1 MYEKKPIKN
10 FEQYSIDTDGVI
22 YSKKDKPLKYS
33 INHNGYC
40 IVNFYVNHKR
50 TGFSV
55 HALVA
60 ATFIPNE
67 DKEKNQVNHKNG
79 IKTDNRVEN
88 LEWVTPKENMQH
100 ALKVLGFRA
109 NGTTSDKSIMGIHKK
124 TGEKIYFKSIAQ
136 AAKEMCGN
144 IDYRRVQTS
153 IWKALKGI
161 SKSYKGYRWYYQQQ
175 NNQI

>member
-88 LEWVTPKENMQH
+88 LEWVTRSENE
-100 ALKVLGFRA
+100 
-109 NGTTSDKSIMGIHKK
+109 IHKLK
-124 TGEKIYFKSIAQ
+124 HGLSNVEWKGDIKIVFLDNTEKIYESTRICAKDLNTSHTNIRNWLKRETVNDFCRKNFNIKNIFYCNKSST
-136 AAKEMCGN
+136 
-144 IDYRRVQTS
+144 TS
-153 IWKALKGI
+153 E
-161 SKSYKGYRWYYQQQ
+161 SD
-175 NNQI
+175 